1 MIYEPGKKN
10 RLVIFIV
17 TVMILLFTS
26 ASVLGFENK
35 TNFNVSSTL
44 SNSMGIGTFVSGYS
58 KIPQL
63 TSSLSLSPEY
73 QLPAIGQLPPM
84 SLYADASLGLWWL
97 DSYYTSQAEVNNR
110 FTLTDLSLGLSAPK
124 IVDFKNI
131 NLSLSPYIESIFPL
145 SKSSQSLNRYVG
157 VSLGFSLAYKIS
169 DVTFSYSP
177 SFSTWAYGNAAITA
191 PCREAGSKNNL
202 PPVINPQNIDFDLD
216 QYLQQLTMEPSQVV
230 NSNGL
235 CQVAGR
241 QSVGV
246 LVNSAKIKWAKK
258 GHTVSVGFGW
268 YINFLRP
275 LADRPDL
282 RGEYA
287 SNQQFTEAT
296 LGKIAYSYKIPVD
309 FDLSIGVG
317 VISYQAMFSKQGK
330 INFPFFDFVT
340 PGKNQTEF
348 YLNLTAGI

>member
-1 MIYEPGKKN
+1 MSNELGKINRVFIY
-10 RLVIFIV
+10 LMTAI
-17 TVMILLFTS
+17 ILSFTS
-26 ASVLGFENK
+26 APLLSFENK
-35 TNFNVSSTL
+35 TNFNVGTTL
-44 SNSMGIGTFVSGYS
+44 SNSVGIGTFVAGYS
-58 KIPQL
+58 QIPQL

-73 QLPAIGQLPPM
+73 QLPPIANLPPM
-84 SLYADASLGLWWL
+84 SLYADATLGWWWL
-97 DSYYTSQAEVNNR
+97 NSYYTSQAEVNNR
-110 FTLTDLSLGLSAPK
+110 FTFSDVSFGLSAPK
-124 IVDFKNI
+124 IVDLKNI
-131 NLSLSPYIESIFPL
+131 NLSLSPYVEAIFPL

-157 VSLGFSLAYKIS
+157 VSLGFSLGYKLDDFS
-169 DVTFSYSP
+169 FSYSP
-177 SFSTWAYGNAAITA
+177 AFSTWAYGNSAITV
-191 PCREAGSKNNL
+191 PCSEAGLKNNL
-202 PPVINPQNIDFDLD
+202 PPVVNPQNIDFDLD
-216 QYLQQLTMEPSQVV
+216 QYLQELTMGPTQAM
-230 NSNGL
+230 NSDGI

-246 LVNSAKIKWAKK
+246 LSNSAKVAWSRD
-258 GHTVSVGFGW
+258 GHSISVKFGW

-275 LADRPDL
+275 LEKRPEL

-317 VISYQAMFSKQGK
+317 IVSYQAMFSKEGK
-330 INFPFFDFVT
+330 LNFPFFDFVT